1 MSQILIKNGYIVS
14 MNEKREVFNGG
25 SILIEDDKIVA
36 VGKVADT
43 LVKAD
48 AEIYDAQG
56 KIIMP
61 GLVNTHVHLS
71 QQLGRGIADD
81 VVLLTWLRER
91 VWPYES
97 SFNYEDSLISSLGCC
112 VELIKTGCTTF
123 LEAGGQFVDAMAE
136 AVEKCGLRACLCKS
150 TMDEGEGLPKVWQK
164 TAKEEL
170 DEQEKLFLKYNNT
183 ADGRIK
189 IWFGLRTIFN
199 NSDELIIGT
208 KKLADKYNTGIHMHV
223 LEVKDEMDYT
233 RAVKGE
239 TTVEH
244 LYKLGALGPNLV
256 AAHVVWLTEREIDL
270 FRLYDVK
277 ASHNPAAAMKVVLG
291 FARIPEM
298 IEKGITVGIG
308 TDGAPSNNRM
318 DMMRDMYLT
327 SLLHKGRTLDPKTV
341 SAETVLEM
349 ATINGAKCALME
361 KEIGSLEVGKKA
373 DLIIL
378 NPNTIHSLPMID
390 PIANIVYAMSSE
402 NVESTMCN
410 GKWLMKEKEIL
421 FLDEKELLEKIKEQ
435 SKKVIEKAG
444 VKLPDRFPVIN
455 VK

>member
-199 NSDELIIGT
+199 NSDELIVGT

-223 LEVKDEMDYT
+223 LEVKDEMDYI

-291 FARIPEM
+291 FARIPKM

-444 VKLPDRFPVIN
+444 IKLPDRFPVIN

>member
-1 MSQILIKNGYIVS
+1 
-14 MNEKREVFNGG
+14 
-25 SILIEDDKIVA
+25 
-36 VGKVADT
+36 
-43 LVKAD
+43 
-48 AEIYDAQG
+48 
-56 KIIMP
+56 
-61 GLVNTHVHLS
+61 
-71 QQLGRGIADD
+71 
-81 VVLLTWLRER
+81 
-91 VWPYES
+91 
-97 SFNYEDSLISSLGCC
+97 
-112 VELIKTGCTTF
+112 
-123 LEAGGQFVDAMAE
+123 
-136 AVEKCGLRACLCKS
+136 
-150 TMDEGEGLPKVWQK
+150 
-164 TAKEEL
+164 
-170 DEQEKLFLKYNNT
+170 
-183 ADGRIK
+183 
-189 IWFGLRTIFN
+189 
-199 NSDELIIGT
+199 
-208 KKLADKYNTGIHMHV
+208 MHV

-327 SLLHKGRTLDPKTV
+327 SLLHKGRILDPKTV